1 MERMAFR
8 GWRNAELFIQARGG
22 RGFERGFGQL
32 ATIGMGVGGDS
43 VANSRKPNVTSKLEF
58 LITKSVLK
66 LSLDIVRDCKYV

>member
-43 VANSRKPNVTSKLEF
+43 VANSR
-58 LITKSVLK
+58 
-66 LSLDIVRDCKYV
+66 